1 MLAKENKHSISANAM
16 NLDGTVIQEVVKYG
30 CTTLLGCHAYH
41 VTETCAPPWGSACLV
56 CVRLCVS
63 ETRVGGQLHKMV
75 YLTADLLGPVP
86 KKLIF

>member
-1 MLAKENKHSISANAM
+1 M
-16 NLDGTVIQEVVKYG
+16 TVKLVLRPG
-30 CTTLLGCHAYH
+30 AL
-41 VTETCAPPWGSACLV
+41 PCLV

-86 KKLIF
+86 KKLMSSFEMVSGNCR